1 MTKLLRKAFQK
12 AAAVLPEYEQDELA
26 RRLLSAI
33 ESDEKRWDM
42 LFADSATKLERL
54 ADRAL
59 DNIKRLAREA
69 YKRFQQNP
77 RHPGLSFKRVHSNR
91 PIYSVRIGVG
101 YRALGVI
108 ADGGDIIWFWIG
120 SHAEYDKMI

>member
-42 LFADSATKLERL
+42 LFSDSAELERL

-59 DNIKRLAREA
+59 EA
-69 YKRFQQNP
+69 HRA
-77 RHPGLSFKRVHSNR
+77 GLTEPLDPEK
-91 PIYSVRIGVG
+91 
-101 YRALGVI
+101 L
-108 ADGGDIIWFWIG
+108 
-120 SHAEYDKMI
+120 

>member
-59 DNIKRLAREA
+59 EA
-69 YKRFQQNP
+69 HRA
-77 RHPGLSFKRVHSNR
+77 GLTEPLDPEK
-91 PIYSVRIGVG
+91 
-101 YRALGVI
+101 L
-108 ADGGDIIWFWIG
+108 
-120 SHAEYDKMI
+120 